1 MCIYSDD
8 GVPAGCIRQVF
19 TMCIYSDD
27 GVLAGCIRQVLLCV
41 FTVMM
46 GFLLAVLDRFYY
58 VYLQ

>member
-19 TMCIYSDD
+19 TVCIYSDD
-27 GVLAGCIRQVLLCV
+27 GVPAGCIRQVLLYL

-46 GFLLAVLDRFYY
+46 GSLLAV
-58 VYLQ
+58 